1 MNSLILLGFLIC
13 NISFVAFA
21 DNSATSSLYNSK
33 FAEAQNLKQPWNH
46 YEQKFLEWIE
56 EFNVKFESEDAK
68 MQGLRNFAI
77 ADDLIETHNQDESKT
92 YKLAHNEF
100 SHIAW
105 EEFRKSRGIGEP
117 LLQRNGPLRKK
128 PQNLRFYRTKL
139 EDSIDWA
146 EEGAVTEVKNQQQ
159 CGSCWSFSATGAIE
173 GAYYLKNS
181 ELVSFSEQML
191 VDCDNEDMGCNGGLM
206 DNAFDWIQQNG
217 GLCSED
223 SYPYVAH
230 GQNCRS
236 WSCTPV
242 EGSNPVGW
250 VDVEQTQEALMEA
263 VAQQPVAIAIEADQ
277 LAFQFYSSGVF
288 SGNCGTNLDHG
299 VLLVG
304 YGTSDD
310 GEDFWKVKN
319 SWGDSWGDEGYIYLQ
334 RGKDQEGGQC
344 GLLLSASYPELP

>member
-1 MNSLILLGFLIC
+1 
-13 NISFVAFA
+13 
-21 DNSATSSLYNSK
+21 
-33 FAEAQNLKQPWNH
+33 
-46 YEQKFLEWIE
+46 
-56 EFNVKFESEDAK
+56 
-68 MQGLRNFAI
+68 
-77 ADDLIETHNQDESKT
+77 
-92 YKLAHNEF
+92 
-100 SHIAW
+100 
-105 EEFRKSRGIGEP
+105 
-117 LLQRNGPLRKK
+117 
-128 PQNLRFYRTKL
+128 
-139 EDSIDWA
+139 
-146 EEGAVTEVKNQQQ
+146 
-159 CGSCWSFSATGAIE
+159 
-173 GAYYLKNS
+173 
-181 ELVSFSEQML
+181 ML